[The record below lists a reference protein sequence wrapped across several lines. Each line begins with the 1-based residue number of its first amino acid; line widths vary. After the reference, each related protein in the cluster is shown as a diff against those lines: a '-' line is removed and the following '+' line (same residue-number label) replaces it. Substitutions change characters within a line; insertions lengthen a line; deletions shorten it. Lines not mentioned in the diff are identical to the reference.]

1 MPVLNLDR
9 LSLHLAELCDITTIP
24 WNNSPKTQRAVK
36 ETMAPYLPCRP
47 PVFSPL
53 SMGTIGFRRKEEVG
67 FLVERST

>member
-36 ETMAPYLPCRP
+36 ETMAPYRAHQ
-47 PVFSPL
+47 
-53 SMGTIGFRRKEEVG
+53 EVPDA
-67 FLVERST
+67 